1 MWFRK
6 AARLATFSRGDLE
19 LTQPLGYSLLSMDER
34 TDLSVGGIAGHQL
47 RSLMED
53 SPAPVFIV
61 DERMMVSMWSPGMA
75 VAAPM
80 HVNPVGRHLLDLPY
94 VNDRT
99 RRRFCEAIHR
109 QIARPSIESKQTA
122 MLHLQTQRGDVLL
135 EMEAKVVDTETEQAI
150 VLTGT
155 GRGMDPNLATL
166 MHNDSSFTT
175 REDATSSETNIS
187 SITAPTFPREF
198 SDDAENTNRDADEP
212 AALGQPSRELGFRIL
227 RENNAAGAVAP
238 LVALLSSGNTE
249 YKTRAATALGILAFG
264 SEELAADVAAAGA
277 VQPLVAQLTTGND
290 NGKVQAAA
298 ALRNLAHG
306 CEPRAA
312 FIVAS
317 GAVDPLVVLFQ
328 GGDAAGKA
336 NAAAALRNLSSQSAV
351 AAAAL
356 ETDSTADDH
365 AASVMGGGD
374 GGDERLA
381 MAQERRQKSEALL
394 VYDPSTVPPPL
405 EVRNAPGRWDFFLSH
420 TQRNA
425 DAKLLASEVYLFIF
439 LFVAR
444 QPRFS
449 AYWT

>member
-1 MWFRK
+1 
-6 AARLATFSRGDLE
+6 
-19 LTQPLGYSLLSMDER
+19 MDER

-99 RRRFCEAIHR
+99 RRRFCEAIHS

-166 MHNDSSFTT
+166 MHDDSSFTA

-187 SITAPTFPREF
+187 SITAPTFFREF
-198 SDDAENTNRDADEP
+198 SEQRPPLREWVGDDAENMNRDADEP

-290 NGKVQAAA
+290 NEKVQAAA

-374 GGDERLA
+374 GGDERLVI
-381 MAQERRQKSEALL
+381 AQERRQQSGALL